1 MLAFKVKGLRPEA
14 LSTRGNEAKYQKKHE
29 NQSSSPQEQCEEQ
42 ISWAESKIFS
52 AWLSKI
58 STFKN
63 IMGSFAKP
71 QHRCKAMEFN
81 SIHQYGLGSF
91 MSE

>member
-1 MLAFKVKGLRPEA
+1 MLTFKVKGLRPEA
-14 LSTRGNEAKYQKKHE
+14 LGTRENEAKYRKKHK
-29 NQSSSPQEQCEEQ
+29 NQSSSLQEQCEEQ

-52 AWLSKI
+52 AWLTKI
-58 STFKN
+58 STFIN
-63 IMGSFAKP
+63 IMGSSAKP
-71 QHRCKAMEFN
+71 QQPFKATEFN